1 MRALQMALTKTAI
14 SALALF
20 ITGCATLSPSI
31 PPGASKADVEMV
43 LGKPV
48 DVVTAPGGEVV
59 WQYPRGPVGQTT
71 YMVAFGVDGRAKGI
85 RQALTWENLAGI
97 RPGMTRDEVRL
108 ALGRPGG
115 TVTYRNLG
123 EEVWSYRYQIPVS
136 SNLIFNVHFD
146 AATGKVRSTSEQID
160 PLFTVPFRVVG

>member
-59 WQYPRGPVGQTT
+59 WQYARPVGQTT
-71 YMVAFGVDGRAKGI
+71 YMVGVRVDGRAKGI

-97 RPGMTRDEVRL
+97 RLRMTGDEVWL
-108 ALGRPGG
+108 A
-115 TVTYRNLG
+115 
-123 EEVWSYRYQIPVS
+123 PV
-136 SNLIFNVHFD
+136 
-146 AATGKVRSTSEQID
+146 
-160 PLFTVPFRVVG
+160 